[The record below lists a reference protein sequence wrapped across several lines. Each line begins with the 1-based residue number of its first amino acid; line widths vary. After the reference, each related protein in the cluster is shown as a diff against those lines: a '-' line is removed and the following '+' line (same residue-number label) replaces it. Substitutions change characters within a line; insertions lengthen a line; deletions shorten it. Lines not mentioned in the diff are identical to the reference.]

1 MGKRIKGGVAKLGE
15 RGRANGA
22 IIIGANLRRPKKKPL
37 EAEPDNNPGPW
48 GASTPEEAMA
58 LAIKFLE
65 GLKPPEPKE
74 EPEVE
79 KEPPKE

>member
-1 MGKRIKGGVAKLGE
+1 MGKRINKGVAKLGE
-15 RGRANGA
+15 RGWSNGA
-22 IIIGANLRRPKKKPL
+22 IITGANLRRPKKKPL

-65 GLKPPEPKE
+65 GLNLPEPKE
-74 EPEVE
+74 EPEE
-79 KEPPKE
+79 EGS